1 MHNYA
6 GNPASY
12 PANVGL
18 VDDADLNPA
27 TAAALVV
34 ASENLADRT
43 AYLHANSILS
53 TGGTM
58 SGTLQVSGEVDF
70 LNGSFLVLEAGS
82 EAIVEGGASVIY
94 ASAASWILQAGA
106 VGQIQAGAGVGV
118 YGAGGIVALVPS
130 AIQAQSPGGL
140 DSLVPGGIRLS
151 GGATDNVAF
160 NPPRTRAVMLSLEIP
175 PVRETGWGTYGS
187 TGSYIGGAAAVFLA
201 GPGTNVSQTVLLK
214 NLHNGATLSSIEL
227 RFIVKGPH
235 SVLPG
240 QPPLISAARLP
251 LTTGLV
257 PGNIA
262 ITATQAIPLP
272 GTALAWDDGGA
283 VQAFSYVCGG
293 IGAIV
298 DTSQYLY
305 RFTIID
311 ENDGGT
317 PGSSVAGN
325 AYLGII
331 VHYINIADARFQ

>member
-58 SGTLQVSGEVDF
+58 SGTLSVSGEVDF

-94 ASAASWILQAGA
+94 ANAASWILQAGA

-118 YGAGGIVALVPS
+118 FGAAGIVGLVPS
-130 AIQAQSPGGL
+130 AIQSQSPGAI

-151 GGATDNVAF
+151 GGSTDNVAF
-160 NPPRTRAVMLSLEIP
+160 NPPRTKVLAQPMVLGASGLAP
-175 PVRETGWGTYGS
+175 NWTAGYQLVGS
-187 TGSYIGGAAAVFLA
+187 A
-201 GPGTNVSQTVLLK
+201 PGTLDQQLLW
-214 NLHNGATLSSIEL
+214 LPLTHDGATLATVTILFAVFDSHAGGPPGAPPTLNIVRIDLQSSGVSTPVQVSL
-227 RFIVKGPH
+227 G
-235 SVLPG
+235 
-240 QPPLISAARLP
+240 
-251 LTTGLV
+251 
-257 PGNIA
+257 
-262 ITATQAIPLP
+262 
-272 GTALAWDDGGA
+272 GGA
-283 VQAFSYVCGG
+283 QAF
-293 IGAIV
+293 A
-298 DTSQYLY
+298 T
-305 RFTIID
+305 
-311 ENDGGT
+311 GGT
-317 PGSSVAGN
+317 GATWHNGGNLKTQVYTCSVNNVINNSRYAYQALLVDESGAN
-325 AYLGII
+325 AAALNSYFGFLLN
-331 VHYINIADARFQ
+331 HTQIADARAPY